1 MIAVG
6 CVMFTWVL
14 LISWADESCNECI
27 AVLGADM
34 RVRMSCA

>member
-14 LISWADESCNECI
+14 LISWADVSCSECI

-34 RVRMSCA
+34 RVRVICA